1 MLGAALLLIV
11 PLDDADGEESF
22 DRLAVAVELD
32 VAGCEGEA
40 GADGVLVGEGEGVT
54 QLLSVTVP
62 RPPCPPG

>member
-1 MLGAALLLIV
+1 M
-11 PLDDADGEESF
+11 PLDDADGEENI

-40 GADGVLVGEGEGVT
+40 GADGLPVGEAEGVT

-62 RPPCPPG
+62 RPPCG